1 MIIKGFIIKG
11 FIVGFLSLFSN
22 AISECTIKYNT
33 TDRRISNNTI
43 KIVQYNVE
51 WLFLDYCDTS
61 KCPGSGCTW
70 QNTSESL
77 VHLEY
82 VANIINIMNPD
93 IINLCEVEGCT
104 ELNTLIQHIDSKTY
118 NPYLIKGTDSTTGQ
132 NVGMITRLNPLSE
145 LKRIE
150 NRVEYPINGSTCGYV
165 GEHSTTG
172 VSKHYFTEFN
182 WYDHNILFVSIHL
195 LAYPDDISRCV
206 QREAQAQ
213 VIQQLVFNYYT
224 QGYEII
230 VMGDFNDFD
239 SDFSDLNNNKPIS
252 QVLNIIKGN
261 FGEYKG
267 LYQLIN
273 VGQQI
278 QQSNR
283 FSDWWDKDENCISS
297 EDEFSLIDHILVTPF
312 LQEKIINVSI
322 FHEYPEFCGKYNS
335 DHYPYIIELDGN
347 I

>member
-22 AISECTIKYNT
+22 AISECAIKYNT

-118 NPYLIKGTDSTTGQ
+118 IY
-132 NVGMITRLNPLSE
+132 
-145 LKRIE
+145 
-150 NRVEYPINGSTCGYV
+150 
-165 GEHSTTG
+165 
-172 VSKHYFTEFN
+172 
-182 WYDHNILFVSIHL
+182 
-195 LAYPDDISRCV
+195 
-206 QREAQAQ
+206 
-213 VIQQLVFNYYT
+213 
-224 QGYEII
+224 
-230 VMGDFNDFD
+230 
-239 SDFSDLNNNKPIS
+239 SD
-252 QVLNIIKGN
+252 
-261 FGEYKG
+261 Y
-267 LYQLIN
+267 
-273 VGQQI
+273 
-278 QQSNR
+278 
-283 FSDWWDKDENCISS
+283 
-297 EDEFSLIDHILVTPF
+297 
-312 LQEKIINVSI
+312 
-322 FHEYPEFCGKYNS
+322 
-335 DHYPYIIELDGN
+335 
-347 I
+347 